1 MRVRGRARGSKST
14 RGTLK
19 RNECCWEVLQVS
31 EDTIFGRVVR
41 GEIPVERVFEDDVCL
56 AFADIAPVAPVH
68 LLVIPKQAV
77 ASLGEVSAVHDAMLG
92 HLLRVAG
99 ELGQQHCPGGFRV
112 VTNTGSDAGQSVE
125 YLHLHVVGGRHLAWP
140 PG

>member
-1 MRVRGRARGSKST
+1 M
-14 RGTLK
+14 
-19 RNECCWEVLQVS
+19 S
-31 EDTIFGRVVR
+31 EDTIFGRIAR
-41 GEIPVERVFEDDVCL
+41 GEIPVERVFEDEVCL

-68 LLVIPKQAV
+68 LLVIPKAAV
-77 ASLGEVSAVHDAMLG
+77 ASLGDVSAAHDAMLG

-112 VTNTGSDAGQSVE
+112 VTNAGSDAGQSVD
-125 YLHLHVVGGRHLAWP
+125 YLHLHVLGGRHMAWP

>member
-1 MRVRGRARGSKST
+1 M
-14 RGTLK
+14 
-19 RNECCWEVLQVS
+19 S
-31 EDTIFGRVVR
+31 EDTIFGRIAR

-68 LLVIPKQAV
+68 LLVIPKAAV
-77 ASLGEVSAVHDAMLG
+77 QSLGHVTAEHDSMLG

-99 ELGQQHCPGGFRV
+99 QLGQQLCPGGFRV
-112 VTNTGSDAGQSVE
+112 VTNAGADAGQSVD
-125 YLHLHVVGGRHLAWP
+125 YLHLHVLGGRHMAWP